1 MWESVRTEGS
11 VADPAR
17 GHARVQGRAS
27 ARVIEPR
34 VAEPQHVKL
43 SLTELQDRGHIELNM

>member
-1 MWESVRTEGS
+1 MWESVCEES

-17 GHARVQGRAS
+17 AARVQGRAS

-43 SLTELQDRGHIELNM
+43 SLAELGGTLK